1 MKIYVEKH
9 YINATFN
16 EIMFILYQ
24 NGSRKLTCLNTT
36 K

>member
-1 MKIYVEKH
+1 MKIYIEKR

-16 EIMFILYQ
+16 EIMNILAS
-24 NGSRKLTCLNTT
+24 NGNKKLTCLNTT